1 MQTVLKKFGM
11 AGAIALAMLLTACG
25 GGGGGGDVGA
35 ATAVNNVN
43 TNAPRFVPNNN
54 PPVCA
59 DPVFTPPASLVNL
72 SGTATFASVP
82 NNTATG
88 ALNYAGIVTKP
99 VRGATVQAIAGNC
112 TVVASGTT
120 SDQGA
125 YTLQV
130 PANTY
135 VFVRLRA
142 ELVNTTGPAK
152 WRVAVKDN
160 TAGEALWVVD
170 GAGASSGNATSTR
183 TINAGSGWNGVSSY
197 TGPRGAGAF
206 AILDTVYS
214 SMKVVTQAQPAAQFP
229 NLTMYWSPNNKP
241 ARGNLAAGEIGTS
254 FFATGVINGVLERA
268 IFILGA
274 QNSDTDEYDSAV
286 VAHEYGHY
294 LQSAFSTNDSLG
306 GAHGPG
312 DKLDMTVAFSE
323 GWGYAWAGMARG
335 TFINT
340 DSYGAAQS
348 QGVVTNLRTVPTNA
362 NRGWYWEDS
371 IQALLYQLYESQGFA
386 PIWAALTGPMK
397 NTQDAVASI
406 FSFASAVRD
415 AGNAAVTNAMNT
427 LLTAQNIFAGTGAN
441 QWGNNETNNG
451 GDASN
456 LPIYSTLAFN
466 TPTPVCFIN
475 TNVRT
480 TDTSPN
486 KLGAVKY
493 LRINL
498 SATQAGIRTITASFP
513 VGRDVDFEV
522 FQNRQTV
529 ASADSTDPTSEVTS
543 VSLASG
549 EVVIR
554 VLDFVTTNPTCAT
567 LTIN

>member
-1 MQTVLKKFGM
+1 MKTVFGKM
-11 AGAIALAMLLTACG
+11 ATISLLAITVFLASCG
-25 GGGGGGDVGA
+25 GGSDVAASSSGGYAPPLLEQVCEDLPLSLSTTLVG
-35 ATAVNNVN
+35 
-43 TNAPRFVPNNN
+43 
-54 PPVCA
+54 
-59 DPVFTPPASLVNL
+59 L
-72 SGTATFASVP
+72 SGTATYASVP
-82 NNTATG
+82 NNSTTG
-88 ALNYAGIVTKP
+88 ALNYSGVSSKP

-112 TVVASGTT
+112 TVIATT
-120 SDQGA
+120 TTTDQGA
-125 YTLQV
+125 YSLQI
-130 PANTY
+130 PINTNM
-135 VFVRLRA
+135 FVRLRA
-142 ELVNTTGPAK
+142 ELLNTVGPAD
-152 WRVAVKDN
+152 WGVSVRDN

-170 GAGASSGNATSTR
+170 GAIANSGSGTSTR

-214 SMKVVTQAQPAAQFP
+214 SMKVVTQAQPTAQFP

-241 ARGNLAAGEIGTS
+241 ARGSLEAGEIGTS

-274 QNSDTDEYDSAV
+274 QNSDTDEYDSAI

-348 QGVVTNLRTVPTNA
+348 QGVVTNLRTVPTDV

-406 FSFASAVRD
+406 FSFASAIRE
-415 AGNAAVTNAMNT
+415 AASPAVTNAMNA
-427 LLTAQNIFAGTGAN
+427 LLTAQNIFSGSGAN
-441 QWGNNETNNG
+441 QWGAGETNNG
-451 GDASN
+451 GDAGN
-456 LPIYSTLAFN
+456 LPIYNPLVFN
-466 TPTPVCFIN
+466 TATQVCFIN
-475 TNVRT
+475 TNVRAG
-480 TDTSPN
+480 DTSPN

-493 LRINL
+493 FRINL
-498 SATQAGIRTITASFP
+498 SPAQAGLRTITASFP
-513 VGRDVDFEV
+513 VGRDVDFEI

-529 ASADSTDPTSEVTS
+529 AVADSTAPTSEVTS
-543 VSLASG
+543 VSLATG

-554 VLDFVTTNPTCAT
+554 VMDFVTNAPTCAT

>member
-1 MQTVLKKFGM
+1 MHTVSRRMGM
-11 AGAIALAMLLTACG
+11 VVALAMAVFLTACG
-25 GGGGGGDVGA
+25 GGGSGDVGA
-35 ATAVNNVN
+35 AGTSSNLNSN
-43 TNAPRFVPNNN
+43 TPRVLPNNIA
-54 PPVCA
+54 PVCA
-59 DPVFTPPASLVNL
+59 DPVFAPASSFVNL

-82 NNTATG
+82 NNTVTG
-88 ALNYAGIVTKP
+88 ALDYARVVTKP

-112 TVVASGTT
+112 TVVASSTT
-120 SDQGA
+120 SDQGT
-125 YTLQV
+125 YTFQV
-130 PANTY
+130 PANTF

-142 ELVNTTGPAK
+142 ELVSTTGPAK

-214 SMKVVTQAQPAAQFP
+214 SMKVVTQAQPTAQFP

-241 ARGNLAAGEIGTS
+241 ARGSLEAGEIGTS

-274 QNSDTDEYDSAV
+274 QNSDTDEYDSAI

-340 DSYGAAQS
+340 DSVGPAQS
-348 QGVVTNLRTVPTNA
+348 QGGVTNLRTVPTDV

-406 FSFASAVRD
+406 FSFASAIRD
-415 AGNAAVTNAMNT
+415 AASPAVTNAMNA
-427 LLTAQNIFAGTGAN
+427 LLTAQNIFSGSGAN
-441 QWGNNETNNG
+441 QWGAGETNNG
-451 GDASN
+451 GDAGN
-456 LPIYSTLAFN
+456 LPIYNPLVFN
-466 TPTPVCFIN
+466 TATQVCFIN
-475 TNVRT
+475 TNVRAG
-480 TDTSPN
+480 DTSPN

-493 LRINL
+493 FRINL
-498 SATQAGIRTITASFP
+498 SPAQAGLRTITASFP
-513 VGRDVDFEV
+513 VGRDVDFEI
-522 FQNRQTV
+522 FQNRQKVTV
-529 ASADSTDPTSEVTS
+529 ADSTAPASEITS
-543 VSLASG
+543 VSLAAG